1 MGNAWCYLLTLN
13 ATATRML
20 KNITFNHFLQ
30 FPRCLKVREFLFIS
44 TDLNET
50 KWSEWWISLI
60 LPWSDLEQKR
70 DSDQKGEKKWLK
82 IRWARGKW
90 RQRRGKEERIS
101 RMDRETEAE
110 IVQVSGGRS
119 VGGSAWNRR
128 PLDWFDPTTLPWQQY
143 GRALLLF
150 QAAWGLEHVCVFVC
164 ACVCG
169 YECIKSDTGFHAGN
183 NKVHGFT
190 WLCWGLEIH
199 RGSTFSSQR
208 KVYAFCIEEC
218 Q

>member
-101 RMDRETEAE
+101 RMDRETETE

-119 VGGSAWNRR
+119 VGGLSLEQETARLVW
-128 PLDWFDPTTLPWQQY
+128 PDHVTLATVRESFVAVP
-143 GRALLLF
+143 GCM
-150 QAAWGLEHVCVFVC
+150 GTGTCVCV
-164 ACVCG
+164 CVCM
-169 YECIKSDTGFHAGN
+169 CVWVW
-183 NKVHGFT
+183 VHK
-190 WLCWGLEIH
+190 IRH
-199 RGSTFSSQR
+199 RFPRRQ
-208 KVYAFCIEEC
+208 